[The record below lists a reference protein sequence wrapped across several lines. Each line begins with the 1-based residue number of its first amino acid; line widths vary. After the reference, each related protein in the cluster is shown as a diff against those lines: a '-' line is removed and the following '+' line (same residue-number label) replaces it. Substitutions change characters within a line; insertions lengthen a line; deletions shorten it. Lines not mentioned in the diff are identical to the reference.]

1 MGWRL
6 GVGGWKWV
14 GGWGLGLSSRLGV
27 RGWGF
32 EMGWRLGVGG
42 CFLNV
47 DKDFF
52 AYFLFIIE
60 FINIDL

>member
-1 MGWRL
+1 LSLEVGWD
-6 GVGGWKWV
+6 WV
-14 GGWGLGLSSRLGV
+14 GSWELELSSRLGV
-27 RGWGF
+27 A
-32 EMGWRLGVGG
+32 G